1 VNSPTLLAQTIERLV
16 RAALDEDLAAG
27 DLTTEACI
35 SAQAQASA
43 RGVARQD
50 LVLAGV
56 AVAETTFHIVD
67 PTLRF
72 HASLEDGTLAKA
84 GSRLWTVQ
92 GSARSIL
99 MAERVALNFAQRMSG
114 IATLTRR
121 YVDELPA
128 GSTTRITDTR
138 KTTPGLRVLER
149 YAVRAGGGRNHR
161 DSLGTAVLIKD
172 NHIIAAG
179 GIGAAIARAKDR
191 APHTSKIECEVDS
204 LAGLLEAIAARADIV
219 MLDNMNDA
227 QVREAIE
234 VAADRVSI
242 EVSGG
247 ITLPR
252 IAILGGMG
260 SAGKSGVGAISVGAL
275 THSAPAVDIALDFDE

>member
-1 VNSPTLLAQTIERLV
+1 M
-16 RAALDEDLAAG
+16 ALDEDLAAG

-56 AVAETTFHIVD
+56 AVAEATFHIVD

-84 GSRLWTVQ
+84 GARLWTVQ
-92 GSARSIL
+92 GAARSIL

-234 VAADRVSI
+234 VAADRVFI

-260 SAGKSGVGAISVGAL
+260 ANGKSGVGAISVGAL